1 QSYSYSLLSQ
11 IHRASKKHRRFD
23 EKFHKFIQKITTS
36 MLFNGFIMGIIMLN
50 ALGIGLETV
59 DEFKR
64 TQANTFKIL
73 DEFFL
78 SIYTMEFVMK
88 LYAEPSLYWKSSY
101 NKFDFTILLTS
112 YIQVI
117 MDELKVGDNLLTPLR
132 LLRVARTLR
141 TISFIEGL
149 QVLVSAL
156 VDTIRSSVFN
166 VVILLTMLM
175 GFFAVVG
182 YYIFGYEEETG
193 DKKHWGNLSTA
204 MLTLFTFVTVDGWTE
219 IQKDLDKR
227 PYSQWFTI
235 TFIFVGHFIFTNL
248 FIGII
253 IMNIHESTEKYIL
266 QQRQEKE
273 AILQMKKDYLFKRQH
288 EDVKRMVEKQ
298 KSSKFAN
305 FEEMTQS
312 FKETLRHDDYV
323 IMTDPCTNPTW
334 METFLTTSDHLD
346 LYSFRCQ
353 QLHFKMASVLA
364 DICEKKLSR
373 PAEGSLLSR
382 LQQLASAGQSS
393 PKPTQ
398 ATGFAQVAKA
408 AFGSKANQ

>member
-1 QSYSYSLLSQ
+1 MLPVAGHNVMDVLRSQ
-11 IHRASKKHRRFD
+11 YKKRRRYD
-23 EKFHKFIQKITTS
+23 EKFHKFIQKITMS
-36 MLFNGFIMGIIMLN
+36 NYFNGFIMGIIIIN
-50 ALGIGLETV
+50 ALCIGLETV
-59 DEFKR
+59 DKFK
-64 TQANTFKIL
+64 TTEANTFKIL

-78 SIYTMEFVMK
+78 SIYTMEFLMK
-88 LYAEPSLYWKSSY
+88 IYAEPSTYWKSSY
-101 NKFDFTILLTS
+101 NIFDFTILLTS

-117 MDELKVGDNLLTPLR
+117 MDELNVGDNLLTPLR

-149 QVLVSAL
+149 QVLVTAL
-156 VDTIRSSVFN
+156 IDTIRHSVLN

-193 DKKHWGNLSTA
+193 DKEHWGNLSTA
-204 MLTLFTFVTVDGWTE
+204 MLTLFTFVTVDGWTD
-219 IQKDLDKR
+219 IQKGLEKR

-253 IMNIHESTEKYIL
+253 IMNIHEATEKFIE

-288 EDVKRMVEKQ
+288 EDVKKMIEKQ
-298 KSSKFAN
+298 KSSQFAN

-312 FKETLRHDDYV
+312 FKETLRNDDYV

-334 METFLTTSDHLD
+334 METYLTTTDHLD
-346 LYSFRCQ
+346 LYMFRCQ
-353 QLHFKMASVLA
+353 QLHFKIASVLA
-364 DICEKKLSR
+364 DMYERKVSQ
-373 PAEGSLLSR
+373 PEGSLLSR
-382 LQQLASAGQSS
+382 LKQLATQGPSTSAQ
-393 PKPTQ
+393 
-398 ATGFAQVAKA
+398 
-408 AFGSKANQ
+408 